1 MLFYRKNVE
10 KAITVYIL
18 THKKAASF
26 PEAAQHDQYI
36 KRYAQSPFS
45 VSPTFEAFSYG
56 TSHLAKSPPPQYHKD
71 TKKE

>member
-10 KAITVYIL
+10 KAITDYIL
-18 THKKAASF
+18 PRKKAASF

-36 KRYAQSPFS
+36 KTEVQSPFS
-45 VSPTFEAFSYG
+45 VSPTFDAFSYG
-56 TSHLAKSPPPQYHKD
+56 TSHLEKNGNPCYDKA